1 MKDVQTL
8 SRSSLYSGALAN
20 WRFNKEKGGIFGFN
34 AHGKEFYIGAFPAF

>member
-20 WRFNKEKGGIFGFN
+20 RRFQKEKDGIFGFH
-34 AHGKEFYIGAFPAF
+34 AHGKGFCTGAFPAF